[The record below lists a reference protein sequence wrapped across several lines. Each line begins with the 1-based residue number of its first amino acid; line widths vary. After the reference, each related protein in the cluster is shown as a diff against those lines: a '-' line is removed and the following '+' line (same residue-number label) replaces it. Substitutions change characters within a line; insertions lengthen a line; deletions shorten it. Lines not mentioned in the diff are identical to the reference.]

1 MMNWDSTWEQIFST
15 REWGKYPPEEV
26 IRFIARNFYAF
37 PDRKQIKLLEIGC
50 GTGANIWYMSREGFD
65 VYGIDGS
72 TTAIAKAENRLHSEG
87 LKAHLRVGDLISLS
101 NFYPPAY
108 FDAVLDVACLQHNSI
123 QGIKTIVEQ
132 VKTVLKPGG
141 RIFSIAVASGS
152 WGYGLGKE
160 VELGTFIEITE
171 GPLEGKGL
179 CHFFNLEEVQ
189 QLSNYFADV
198 QIEYSL
204 RSLNYQQQ
212 YYKHWL
218 IEGKKQP

>member
-37 PDRKQIKLLEIGC
+37 TNRKQIKLLEIGC

-72 TTAIAKAENRLHSEG
+72 ATAIAKAENRLHSEG
-87 LKAHLRVGDLISLS
+87 LKAHLQIGDLISLS

-123 QGIKTIVEQ
+123 PGIKIIVEQ

-141 RIFSIAVASGS
+141 RIFSMAVASGS

-160 VELGTFIEITE
+160 VESGTFIEITE
-171 GPLEGKGL
+171 GPLESKGL

-189 QLSNYFADV
+189 ELSNYFTDV

-204 RSLNYQQQ
+204 RSLNHQQQ

-218 IEGKKQP
+218 VEGKKQP

>member
-1 MMNWDSTWEQIFST
+1 MNWDSTWEQIFST

-26 IRFIARNFYAF
+26 IRFIARNFYGCL
-37 PDRKQIKLLEIGC
+37 DRKKIKLLEIGC

-72 TTAIAKAENRLHSEG
+72 NTAIAKAENRLQSEG
-87 LKAHLRVGDLISLS
+87 LKAHFQVGDLISLS
-101 NFYPPAY
+101 NFYSPAY
-108 FDAVLDVACLQHNSI
+108 FDAVLDVGCLQHNSI

-141 RIFSIAVASGS
+141 KIFSITVASGS
-152 WGYGLGKE
+152 WGDGLGKE
-160 VELGTFIEITE
+160 VEPGTFIEIKE

-179 CHFFNLEEVQ
+179 CHFFSLEEVQ
-189 QLSNYFADV
+189 LFSSQFADV
-198 QIEYSL
+198 EIEYSV
-204 RSLNYQQQ
+204 RSLNHQKQ

-218 IEGKKQP
+218 VEGKKQL

>member
-1 MMNWDSTWEQIFST
+1 MSWDASWENIFISQ
-15 REWGKYPPEEV
+15 EWGKYPPEDV
-26 IRFIARNFYAF
+26 IRFVARNFYVF

-50 GTGANIWYMSREGFD
+50 GTGANVWYMSREGFD

-72 TTAIAKAENRLHSEG
+72 NTAIAKAENYLDSEG
-87 LKAHLRVGDLISLS
+87 LKAHLQVGDLISLS

-108 FDAVLDVACLQHNSI
+108 FDAVLDIACLQHNSI
-123 QGIKTIVEQ
+123 ENIKIIVEQ
-132 VKTVLKPGG
+132 VKTMLKPGG
-141 RIFSIAVASGS
+141 RIFSMTVASGS
-152 WGYGLGKE
+152 WGDGLGKE
-160 VELGTFIEITE
+160 VEPGTFIEITE

-198 QIEYSL
+198 QIEYL
-204 RSLNYQQQ
+204 IRSLNNQQQ

-218 IEGKKQP
+218 VEGKKQL